1 MNKKLIIT
9 EEQYNN
15 LKFFIL
21 ESTFFDMADKTI
33 KKGDTIIINT
43 NGKELNFNVIS
54 NFSGQIY
61 MDNIDKN
68 SEYFGKRIFLTKMS
82 FEDNNNLVI
91 QVAKDDE
98 QKNEEPLKG
107 STWSKMTLKNV
118 EDIAVNRGGKLLD
131 NTSDEPN
138 LDEPNLDE
146 NKKLKERFLEELVT
160 LKEGESLVLKT
171 NGKLEELVLD
181 FISKSSGF
189 IHFELSE
196 STEDALGNVN
206 ITGVDISTNEDDME
220 VDEDGLLTIKIIT
233 YESKDGKIV
242 VNESKI
248 QNITEFSVIN
258 TEVKKDDEE
267 DGDDGDEE
275 DSGSNLD
282 AEKMQQYIEN
292 DPKFKKAI
300 LNFKGKLSPS
310 QLASFANEWEIA
322 FAGKSSQ
329 KNNGPDS
336 SGTLKVKEILNSYEK
351 TKLERFGNNFREK
364 SKINFT
370 PLDNVS
376 IPYKSKGGDVDF
388 VLVKGDIYDE
398 EMAVYY
404 RGIDDSEISKYKGQY
419 NVKLSN
425 NSFEIIL
432 KEKADKP
439 NVYICDVV
447 KLYKVKVKNNQ
458 DVEEIQT
465 RRTPPQENVYI
476 RLINS
481 SGYKSEEN
489 QKN

>member
-1 MNKKLIIT
+1 MDKKLIIT
-9 EEQYNN
+9 EEQYKK
-15 LKFFIL
+15 LKFFLL
-21 ESTFFDMADKTI
+21 ESTFDVMANDVI
-33 KKGDTIIINT
+33 HKGDRIIIT
-43 NGKELNFNVIS
+43 IGDKKYNFIVVDNHG
-54 NFSGQIY
+54 GQIY
-61 MDNIDKN
+61 MDVIDRG
-68 SEYFGKRIFLTKMS
+68 SEYFQKRAFLTKTS
-82 FEDNNNLVI
+82 FQNNTLELRVASDSQKEEKPLNGNSWSKWVLRNVEQIDVYRNGKVI
-91 QVAKDDE
+91 DGTNYDP
-98 QKNEEPLKG
+98 NEEKNNERKLNFIE
-107 STWSKMTLKNV
+107 TL
-118 EDIAVNRGGKLLD
+118 E
-131 NTSDEPN
+131 
-138 LDEPNLDE
+138 
-146 NKKLKERFLEELVT
+146 T
-160 LKEGESLVLKT
+160 LNEGESLVIKT
-171 NGKLEELVLD
+171 DGKLEELVLD
-181 FISKSSGF
+181 FMSKSSGF

-206 ITGVDISTNEDDME
+206 ITGVDVSTNEDEIE
-220 VDEDGLLTIKIIT
+220 VTENGLLSINIIT
-233 YESKDGKIV
+233 YESKDGNMEK
-242 VNESKI
+242 NESRI
-248 QNITEFSVIN
+248 QNITDFSVIN
-258 TEVKKDDEE
+258 TEVESDEEDDDDDEE
-267 DGDDGDEE
+267 E
-275 DSGSNLD
+275 SKSNLD
-282 AEKMQQYIEN
+282 VKKMQQYIEN

-310 QLASFANEWEIA
+310 QLSSFANEWEIA

-329 KNNGPDS
+329 KNDGPDS

-351 TKLERFGNNFREK
+351 NKLERFGNNFREK

-376 IPYKSKGGDVDF
+376 IPYKSKGGDVNF

-404 RGIDDSEISKYKGQY
+404 RGIDDSEISKSKGQY

-481 SGYKSEEN
+481 AGYKSEEN
-489 QKN
+489 QKI